1 MRGGRKWLLAVAG
14 ALGLVCLGG
23 NVVMALSPANISPG
37 YPTSLDDAA
46 SGRLTIFAMAPQ
58 KIWN

>member
-23 NVVMALSPANISPG
+23 QRGDGTLPG
-37 YPTSLDDAA
+37 KYQ
-46 SGRLTIFAMAPQ
+46 SGLPYVSG
-58 KIWN
+58 

>member
-37 YPTSLDDAA
+37 YPTSLDDAYPVPTDQVVIPSRTA
-46 SGRLTIFAMAPQ
+46 C
-58 KIWN
+58 